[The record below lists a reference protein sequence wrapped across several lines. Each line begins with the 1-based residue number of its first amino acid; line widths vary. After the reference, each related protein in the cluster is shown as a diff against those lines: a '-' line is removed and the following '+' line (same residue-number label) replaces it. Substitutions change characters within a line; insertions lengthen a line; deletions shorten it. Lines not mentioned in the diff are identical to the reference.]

1 MYDWTERRAEV
12 DADWAANRDSLRE
25 RGIAAPQ
32 HLTRNVGNAALWRR
46 PDLLLSPT
54 SWGPLELGLAEHVEV
69 VGQPSYSGIEGGD
82 GELHSSA
89 I

>member
-1 MYDWTERRAEV
+1 MYDWPERRAEV

-25 RGIAAPQ
+25 RGIVAPQ

-69 VGQPSYSGIEGGD
+69 VGSRATAASRAAMESFTPVR
-82 GELHSSA
+82 
-89 I
+89 